1 MNIEKS
7 TKQQVLDAITILCQE
22 NKLATRENIAQ
33 VTNLK
38 LSIIDDRIKV
48 LIDDGL
54 IVRIQR
60 GAFVLVN
67 QFKTPRVISKTVLQ
81 DGITVLDIGDTVIH
95 LTPIEARVLGQL
107 LVGDAFL
114 YTLLGISNQL
124 ERIQKPLN

>member
-124 ERIQKPLN
+124 ERIQKAP

>member
-1 MNIEKS
+1 MDNLEKS

-107 LVGDAFL
+107 LVGDAFF

-124 ERIQKPLN
+124 ERIQKAP